1 MIGRVLA
8 LVLGVCLLA
17 TPGAAQGQRHLSPE
31 THRVP
36 DRAELWVDPI
46 DLASRDF
53 FNGPWGAGRA
63 PDATAIY
70 TFVEPKKS
78 GTNPGMTV
86 RDPAGR
92 EWKVKQPP
100 LTGRGAEGP
109 IEVVLSRVLS
119 GIGYHQPPVYY
130 LPSFLLTRGN
140 GAAERVAGG
149 RFRLSLKNLKERDE
163 WSWMENP
170 FAGTRELNGLL
181 VILLMFNSS
190 DLKRSNNSLY
200 EYTPPGAEQSQRWFV
215 VRDLGTA
222 LGSTARVTPL
232 RGNLNAFESLGF
244 IKYVE
249 NGSVVFDYHGLH
261 QELFDRRITPDDVV
275 WAARLLARVSTTQ
288 WADAFR
294 AGGYTPDVSS
304 RFITRLKEKVE
315 DGLALEHLSGRN

>member
-1 MIGRVLA
+1 MVARLFVS
-8 LVLGVCLLA
+8 VLGVCLLA
-17 TPGAAQGQRHLSPE
+17 TPGVAQEQRPRAPASHPLA
-31 THRVP
+31 

-53 FNGPWGAGRA
+53 FNGPWGAERA
-63 PDATAIY
+63 PDATALY
-70 TFVEPKKS
+70 TFVEPKK
-78 GTNPGMTV
+78 GGINPGMTV

-92 EWKVKQPP
+92 QWKVKQPP

-130 LPSFLLTRGN
+130 LPTFRLTRGT
-140 GAAERVAGG
+140 GVAERVPGG
-149 RFRLSLKNLKERDE
+149 RFRLSLKTLKERDE

-181 VILLMFNSS
+181 VVLMMFNSS
-190 DLKRSNNSLY
+190 DLKNSNNSLY

-232 RGNLNAFESLGF
+232 RGNLQAFESLGF

-275 WAARLLARVSTTQ
+275 WAARLLARVSATQ

-294 AGGYTPDVSS
+294 AGGYTPAVSN
-304 RFITRLKEKVE
+304 RFITRLKEKID
-315 DGLALEHLSGRN
+315 DGLALEHVTGRN